1 MSKKEYWENINKKDE
16 ELAIKYPEINGSYE
30 FYSKDGEVILKFK
43 PEQTLRYPMRF
54 LHTGI
59 IRELSS
65 SAVKVYNI
73 IISISGRQ
81 RNTTALNSMISKLSD
96 LSIKTIKATLRELK
110 FYHLIDV
117 HDLPGGSR
125 KNRKRKITL
134 LRWDFALPLLI
145 KEKKIVIGPDNKVE
159 FVIPNPYKKRGKKK
173 GKKQKPI

>member
-1 MSKKEYWENINKKDE
+1 MEKEEYWGNINKKDK
-16 ELAIKYPEINGSYE
+16 ELAIEYPELNGSYE
-30 FYSKDGEVILKFK
+30 IFSENGEVILERKL
-43 PEQTLRYPMRF
+43 EQTLRYPMRYV
-54 LHTGI
+54 HSGI

-81 RNTTALNSMISKLSD
+81 RNSTAINEMISKLSD
-96 LSIKTIKATLRELK
+96 LSIKTIKVSLRELK
-110 FYHLIDV
+110 FYHLIDT
-117 HDLPGGSR
+117 HYLPGGSR

-145 KEKKIVIGPDNKVE
+145 KEKKVVIGLDNKVT
-159 FVIPNPYKKRGKKK
+159 FLIPNPYKKRGKKK